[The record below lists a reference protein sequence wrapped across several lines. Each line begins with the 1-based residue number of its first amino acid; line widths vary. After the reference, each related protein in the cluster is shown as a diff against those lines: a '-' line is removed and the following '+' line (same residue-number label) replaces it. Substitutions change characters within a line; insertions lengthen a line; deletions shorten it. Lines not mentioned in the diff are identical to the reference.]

1 MSNARIQFSL
11 ASEDVWNA
19 YNPQLK
25 EGEIVTVLKANKKV
39 KLVQGKVGGSTY
51 SESTVI
57 WDEDEAETTMSRAEA
72 AAVTA
77 TAQAN
82 AASGSASKA
91 AASQAAAATSA
102 TNAKASE
109 NAAANSETN
118 AKASA
123 TAAKNS
129 ATSAASSASTA
140 STQAGKAADSATAAA
155 GSAAQAGTFATTAT
169 NKATAADKSAT
180 AAAASAITASDKAS
194 EAATSATNAAVSAT
208 SAAGAAEEAQGL
220 ISKAEYGFLQRNT
233 AYKVGDIAYTT
244 QLPAGYYLEC
254 VTAGTTGNAEPTFET
269 GRVTLDGTA
278 EWSVQQSA
286 SVASVEGIAPIGSVV
301 AYAGT
306 SVPSGYL
313 ACNGAAISRTTYA
326 KLFDVIGTTYGSGDG
341 STTFNLPNL
350 ENNSFMEFSSSVG
363 TAKSAGLPNI
373 TGEAGNP
380 TTEGTSAISSS
391 GALTATIIA
400 SGRAAGSGGSSMKI
414 SIDASKSSSI
424 YGNSTTVQ
432 PKSLTV
438 RAIIKN

>member
-1 MSNARIQFSL
+1 MQDYKAIDENENMSDAPAQMAKNDKAIISNFSGAEEPSTKMQGQFYFDTSENKLKFYNGSKFVAEIPCSITGTAAR
-11 ASEDVWNA
+11 
-19 YNPQLK
+19 
-25 EGEIVTVLKANKKV
+25 
-39 KLVQGKVGGSTY
+39 
-51 SESTVI
+51 
-57 WDEDEAETTMSRAEA
+57 
-72 AAVTA
+72 
-77 TAQAN
+77 
-82 AASGSASKA
+82 
-91 AASQAAAATSA
+91 
-102 TNAKASE
+102 AKADES
-109 NAAANSETN
+109 
-118 AKASA
+118 
-123 TAAKNS
+123 
-129 ATSAASSASTA
+129 
-140 STQAGKAADSATAAA
+140 GRVIADSYLGKTE
-155 GSAAQAGTFATTAT
+155 
-169 NKATAADKSAT
+169 K
-180 AAAASAITASDKAS
+180 
-194 EAATSATNAAVSAT
+194 AVSA
-208 SAAGAAEEAQGL
+208 GA
-220 ISKAEYGFLQRNT
+220 LQTLERNT

-254 VTAGTTGNAEPTFET
+254 VTAGTTGNTEPTFGT

-438 RAIIKN
+438 RAIIKY